1 MNVNKLK
8 KTLSVL
14 LIAAFMLSAAGCSMI
29 DYKKAEKLKNDG
41 DYAAAQEMYIALGD
55 YKDSAELANEC
66 GYQLAKAAY
75 DSEDYETAAGL
86 FDKLGS
92 YKNSAELKQ
101 DCEDNLLSAKLVGKW
116 VSGHVDVA
124 EILQATFDELA
135 EDDDVDMTALAANC
149 NFDDC
154 VLVIYAEFTDKGTF
168 IMNYDSAA
176 FVDPFIAALKDGF
189 QVTMEDALR
198 QDIIDSGITMEEV
211 EAAYGT
217 SDIDEVFAA
226 DMGFTIEDYFNAIV
240 SRDALITL
248 YDSMII
254 TGVYNADGGNISITI
269 GTETEAADY
278 DSESDTI
285 IMSGEGLAE
294 GDITFTREAA

>member
-92 YKNSAELKQ
+92 SVQSSSTNGCPAAWISQMSCRLF
-101 DCEDNLLSAKLVGKW
+101 LTRSPGTWMLPHW
-116 VSGHVDVA
+116 PP
-124 EILQATFDELA
+124 
-135 EDDDVDMTALAANC
+135 TA
-149 NFDDC
+149 
-154 VLVIYAEFTDKGTF
+154 
-168 IMNYDSAA
+168 
-176 FVDPFIAALKDGF
+176 
-189 QVTMEDALR
+189 
-198 QDIIDSGITMEEV
+198 
-211 EAAYGT
+211 
-217 SDIDEVFAA
+217 
-226 DMGFTIEDYFNAIV
+226 
-240 SRDALITL
+240 
-248 YDSMII
+248 
-254 TGVYNADGGNISITI
+254 ISITVSSCSRPSSL
-269 GTETEAADY
+269 T
-278 DSESDTI
+278 
-285 IMSGEGLAE
+285 AE
-294 GDITFTREAA
+294 HSFWAMIPPPLSIRFLLLSRTVSR

>member
-66 GYQLAKAAY
+66 GYQVAKAAY

-101 DCEDNLLSAKLVGKW
+101 DCDDRMLSAKLVGKW
-116 VSGHVDVA
+116 VSGSVDIADVVQAVFDALSGNMDVA
-124 EILQATFDELA
+124 
-135 EDDDVDMTALAANC
+135 ALAANC
-149 NFDDC
+149 NFDNC
-154 VLVIYAEFTDKGTF
+154 VLVLKAEFTDSGTF
-168 IMNYDSAA
+168 ILGYDSSA

-189 QVTMEDALR
+189 QIMMEDTLRQSITDNGLTMED
-198 QDIIDSGITMEEV
+198 V
-211 EAAYGT
+211 EAYYGT
-217 SDIDEVFAA
+217 SDLDELFA
-226 DMGFTIEDYFNAIV
+226 IE
-240 SRDALITL
+240 
-248 YDSMII
+248 
-254 TGVYNADGGNISITI
+254 
-269 GTETEAADY
+269 
-278 DSESDTI
+278 
-285 IMSGEGLAE
+285 SGMNC
-294 GDITFTREAA
+294 TPFVRQVW